1 MARFSTVSD
10 EDLEKLIQEKDAKNT
25 KRVIS
30 VQYNIF
36 EQYCKEK
43 KINMDIQTIEKRALD
58 DILAKFYVEVRKTDG
73 EYYKKSSFAVF
84 VIVISFSCL
93 LLNIL
98 SFCLF

>member
-1 MARFSTVSD
+1 MREKYKMARFSTVSD

-43 KINMDIQTIEKRALD
+43 KINMDIQTIEKRAKFFLSLMFKFMKNYISILYVSIWCLIKQLSIRKPT
-58 DILAKFYVEVRKTDG
+58 DIGY
-73 EYYKKSSFAVF
+73 
-84 VIVISFSCL
+84 I
-93 LLNIL
+93 
-98 SFCLF
+98 